1 MSSWLYVGKLDHLP
15 LVDPV
20 AEFVRA
26 SDTRSDSRGLT
37 KLLFSRKA
45 RHAANENLVMQ
56 WFGPEKPIASLCIFN
71 LASIVFFLEHTA
83 QLEGLASA
91 NDAITQS
98 RWTNLPYWIDS
109 VWLPIAGQPKV
120 KVQDIQGM
128 PAFLG
133 TTSGLLA
140 DLIEINSLSPMRLN
154 SIPPYYEAM
163 RQDPVNFFRNQ
174 EMEVLEESDI
184 LRWLWLSL
192 FDASTLANE
201 HQVPLISA

>member
-1 MSSWLYVGKLDHLP
+1 MSSWFYVGKLDNP
-15 LVDPV
+15 SLVDPV

-26 SDTRSDSRGLT
+26 GDTQPVSRGLSNF
-37 KLLFSRKA
+37 LFSKRA
-45 RHAANENLVMQ
+45 RHAANEKLVMH

-71 LASIVFFLEHTA
+71 LASIVLFLEHTA
-83 QLEGLASA
+83 QLEGLANA